1 MLFHNSHELRN
12 KSLQMEDN
20 LGAHPDPV
28 FVERRP
34 LNNIRFQGIINMR
47 NELERQG
54 LENSRWRNAM
64 REQIVEFGSDLED
77 SCWGM
82 LFDDLSRNLADQSFP
97 VRRRDGCL
105 VVYFLAVTASTSD

>member
-1 MLFHNSHELRN
+1 MLLHNPHKLRN
-12 KSLQMEDN
+12 KSLQMEDD
-20 LGAHPDPV
+20 LGTHPDPV

-47 NELERQG
+47 NELEGKG
-54 LENSRWRNAM
+54 LENSCWRNAM
-64 REQIVEFGSDLED
+64 REQIVEFGADLQD

-97 VRRRDGCL
+97 VWGWDGCL